1 MPWDTIR
8 KAAFQPWGDL
18 APILPIIRER
28 SRQRRRSNPEFA
40 KVRERVAE
48 YLKNEKNRKVITVS
62 QMIAS
67 NKKGTKIPKRPSQR
81 RNAPGLKRH
90 ALGYHP

>member
-1 MPWDTIR
+1 MAKD
-8 KAAFQPWGDL
+8 FGD
-18 APILPIIRER
+18 ILTP
-28 SRQRRRSNPEFA
+28 QG
-40 KVRERVAE
+40 